1 MRSVT
6 LRLHAHEVDP
16 LEAYARVSDFARYP
30 TMAETV
36 RSVVVAEPAADGSVV
51 SEWTVR
57 FRNGLLRWTERDV
70 LDPAAQT
77 ITFTQLTGDFHRFE
91 GTWRVAAAPEGG
103 TLVTF
108 DAMFDLGMASL
119 EAILDPIAEGALRLN
134 ITLIVQGLLGAV
146 SELVPEPA
154 LGGA

>member
-6 LRLHAHEVDP
+6 LQLHAHEVDP

-30 TMAETV
+30 TMTDTV

-70 LDPAAQT
+70 LDPVART
-77 ITFTQLTGDFHRFE
+77 ITFTQLKGDFHRFE
-91 GTWRVAAAPEGG
+91 GDWRITAADDGG
-103 TLVTF
+103 TLITF
-108 DAMFDLGMASL
+108 DAIFDLGMASL

-134 ITLIVQGLLGAV
+134 ISLIVQGLLGAV
-146 SELVPEPA
+146 SELVPASA
-154 LGGA
+154 LDGS